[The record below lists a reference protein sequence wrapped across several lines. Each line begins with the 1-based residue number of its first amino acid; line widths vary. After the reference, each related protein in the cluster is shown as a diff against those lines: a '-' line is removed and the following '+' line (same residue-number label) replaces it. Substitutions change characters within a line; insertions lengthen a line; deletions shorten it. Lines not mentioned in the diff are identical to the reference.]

1 MIENLDN
8 NLPFSIV
15 EGYKN
20 LIRDEKT
27 KAILNTNY
35 NEYDNYKKMKKIKDE
50 EISRINNLEDD
61 LKNIK
66 DDIDEIKFLLRNI
79 ANGSK

>member
-1 MIENLDN
+1 MENLHS

-27 KAILNTNY
+27 KAILNTNL
-35 NEYDNYKKMKKIKDE
+35 NEYENYKKMKEIKNE
-50 EISRINNLEDD
+50 EVGRINNLEED
-61 LKNIK
+61 LNNIK
-66 DDIDEIKFLLRNI
+66 NDIDEIKLLLRTI

>member
-1 MIENLDN
+1 MENLHN
-8 NLPFSIV
+8 NLPFSVV

-27 KAILNTNY
+27 KAILNTNF
-35 NEYDNYKKMKKIKDE
+35 NEYENYKKMKEIKHE
-50 EISRINNLEDD
+50 EVSRINNLEDD

>member
-1 MIENLDN
+1 MMENLHN
-8 NLPFSIV
+8 NLPFSVV

-27 KAILNTNY
+27 KAILNTNF
-35 NEYDNYKKMKKIKDE
+35 NEYENYKKMKEIKNE
-50 EISRINNLEDD
+50 EIGRINNLEDD

-66 DDIDEIKFLLRNI
+66 DDIDEIKLLLRTI
-79 ANGSK
+79 ANGSR

>member
-1 MIENLDN
+1 MMENLHN
-8 NLPFSIV
+8 NLPFSVV

-27 KAILNTNY
+27 KAILNTNF
-35 NEYDNYKKMKKIKDE
+35 NEYENYKKMKEIKNE
-50 EISRINNLEDD
+50 EIGRINNLEYD

-66 DDIDEIKFLLRNI
+66 DDIDEIKLLLRTI

>member
-1 MIENLDN
+1 MENLQN
-8 NLPFSIV
+8 NPPFSVV

-27 KAILNTNY
+27 KAILNTNF
-35 NEYDNYKKMKKIKDE
+35 NEYENYKKMRQIKGA
-50 EISRINNLEDD
+50 EIARIDTLEQD
-61 LKNIK
+61 LVDLK
-66 DDIDEIKFLLRNI
+66 DDISEIKMLLRNI

>member
-1 MIENLDN
+1 MIDQKFTP
-8 NLPFSIV
+8 PFSMV

-35 NEYDNYKKMKKIKDE
+35 NEYENYKKMKEIKNE

-61 LKNIK
+61 LRNIK